1 MKRGRRR
8 SELEILKRNEFPAPL
23 SICPMKDHRI
33 SVMRLVLV
41 LLMLRCGTAIAQSA
55 SQLPDVTRTS
65 SPASDGISPGTV
77 ITTHNWQNYGEF
89 MPEGMAAL
97 FDGKYFWKMPPDVQL
112 EVGPTIVNPLPKNYL
127 AATEKYASEVKVIA
141 RRRADVAGLSRRN
154 TVSQPAGAS

>member
-77 ITTHNWQNYGEF
+77 ITTRNWQNYREF

-112 EVGPTIVNPLPKNYL
+112 EVGPTIVNPLPTNYL

-154 TVSQPAGAS
+154 TFSRPAGAA